1 MANKEYTINRFG
13 KKVRYRKVGSKY
25 FRVKADGT
33 LAKDAATG
41 LILANLKNATGS
53 SIVSSPDKM
62 LATVRSA
69 VAGTN
74 KRGQMGR
81 IRTAMASTKTKDDG
95 GKAKLQF
102 AKDIKKVKRPDKAL
116 AVIKKDTNIK
126 TDATPTTKK
135 KVEAKKVEK
144 KKDVKP
150 LQKMESKKITTTKTK
165 ALQNMP
171 KKQDKKTETKKE
183 APKRSKGFL
192 ERVKEDFKKAV
203 KETKRNIQGDIKK
216 GTGRY
221 KSVNERNLDAK
232 GNYKGTNIKPTELQL
247 SRMKKEEMK
256 KGGYA
261 MKKKTKYMAK
271 GGMKKTKYMA
281 KGGMK
286 KSKYMA
292 RGGAAKR
299 K

>member
-1 MANKEYTINRFG
+1 MAKEYTINRFG

-25 FRVKADGT
+25 YRVKADGT

-41 LILANLKNATGS
+41 LILANLKNAPAS

-81 IRTAMASTKTKDDG
+81 MRTASASTKTKDDG

-102 AKDIKKVKRPDKAL
+102 AKDIKKVKRPNKAL

-126 TDATPTTKK
+126 TDAKPTTKK

-150 LQKMESKKITTTKTK
+150 LQKLETKKITTTKTK
-165 ALQNMP
+165 ALQNKP
-171 KKQDKKTETKKE
+171 KKENKKTETKKE
-183 APKRSKGFL
+183 APKK
-192 ERVKEDFKKAV
+192 KES
-203 KETKRNIQGDIKK
+203 R
-216 GTGRY
+216 
-221 KSVNERNLDAK
+221 LDAK
-232 GNYKGTNIKPTELQL
+232 GNYKGTNIKPTKLQL
-247 SRMKKEEMK
+247 ERLKK
-256 KGGYA
+256 
-261 MKKKTKYMAK
+261 
-271 GGMKKTKYMA
+271 
-281 KGGMK
+281 
-286 KSKYMA
+286 
-292 RGGAAKR
+292 RGLA
-299 K
+299 